1 MISLEEVTGALSAA
15 DLQTQSYG
23 YGMNQLLQNGYNSKR
38 SGDVLLVFKP
48 GYVQNLDPRITMQ
61 KIKGTTH
68 GSGYAYDT
76 HVPMLWF
83 GKSIPTG
90 QSLRKVSVTDIA
102 PSIAQMLNIQ
112 YPSGTTGEPLIELF
126 E

>member
-1 MISLEEVTGALSAA
+1 M
-15 DLQTQSYG
+15 
-23 YGMNQLLQNGYNSKR
+23 LQNGYHPKR
-38 SGDVLLVFKP
+38 SGDVLLIFKP
-48 GYVQNLDPRITMQ
+48 GYVQTINPRTTMQ
-61 KIKGTTH
+61 NYKGTTH

-83 GKSIPTG
+83 GKSIPKG
-90 QSLRKVSVTDIA
+90 KSLRKVSVIDIA

-112 YPSGTTGEPLIELF
+112 YPSGTTGVPLIELF